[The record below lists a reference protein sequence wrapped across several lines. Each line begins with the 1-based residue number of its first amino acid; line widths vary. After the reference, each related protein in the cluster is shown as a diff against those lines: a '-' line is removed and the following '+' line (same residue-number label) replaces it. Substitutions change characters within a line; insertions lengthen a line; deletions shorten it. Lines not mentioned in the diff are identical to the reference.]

1 MSKFDYIEDLEVR
14 ATAEQMFKDSDTWLG
29 APTYLQGKALEAIRN
44 RPAPSNLPD
53 VRYILDSLLKQQA
66 SK

>member
-29 APTYLQGKALEAIRN
+29 SPTYLQGKALEAIRN
-44 RPAPSNLPD
+44 RPTPSDSPD
-53 VRYILDSLLKQQA
+53 MR
-66 SK
+66 